1 MRNFDFVGNQILLRI
16 LLVSVISFLVVS
28 LGAQNLKAAPFTG
41 NYLWSLEGQQVE
53 EQDVLSSS
61 TLTSFS
67 VVANL
72 KNKLT
77 NNFFLHFSPGV
88 FFTSARAQDLVLY
101 KRPSN
106 SFFANQAKM
115 SFRPLY
121 ALQLQAGAINQGF
134 LKNSQLVSG
143 RAFPSAKLKL
153 RMLPKE
159 WKSQIF
165 LEAQQAIPT
174 SYTFSTEAQDE
185 EETPSLRTY
194 GFGYRFMPVREFKV
208 SLGGYYYEYSNLPQV
223 VAVESELLGNTVNKF
238 SSQTAAFE
246 YDFKGLSG
254 YGSVDLKL
262 GSFDATVGGTFIQN
276 TEALDGL
283 NQGYSIFGSG
293 KIHLASDSLVGMSVT
308 HFRVEPDTSPGYYNS
323 STQPNNRLGFS
334 YKLFYRFKKS
344 NFQINGKFSTMTPIY
359 EDDLM
364 GERSIFLLSVES
376 LGASI

>member
-121 ALQLQAGAINQGF
+121 ALQLQAGAIKMDMRIVQ
-134 LKNSQLVSG
+134 
-143 RAFPSAKLKL
+143 
-153 RMLPKE
+153 
-159 WKSQIF
+159 
-165 LEAQQAIPT
+165 
-174 SYTFSTEAQDE
+174 TFSTI
-185 EETPSLRTY
+185 
-194 GFGYRFMPVREFKV
+194 KV
-208 SLGGYYYEYSNLPQV
+208 MRKERICS
-223 VAVESELLGNTVNKF
+223 KF
-238 SSQTAAFE
+238 SIT
-246 YDFKGLSG
+246 
-254 YGSVDLKL
+254 
-262 GSFDATVGGTFIQN
+262 
-276 TEALDGL
+276 
-283 NQGYSIFGSG
+283 
-293 KIHLASDSLVGMSVT
+293 SVT
-308 HFRVEPDTSPGYYNS
+308 WEVLLYRLAFLRFHQ
-323 STQPNNRLGFS
+323 STAP
-334 YKLFYRFKKS
+334 
-344 NFQINGKFSTMTPIY
+344 
-359 EDDLM
+359 
-364 GERSIFLLSVES
+364 
-376 LGASI
+376 